1 MVIVIQSGR
10 KNLRN
15 QATVDPITST
25 RFREAGTVV
34 HVVVELDELQAGAGA
49 RSLTVSGFVKQFLA
63 FGR

>member
-10 KNLRN
+10 KDLRN

-25 RFREAGTVV
+25 RFREAGIVV
-34 HVVVELDELQAGAGA
+34 HVVAEQTKLQAGAGA